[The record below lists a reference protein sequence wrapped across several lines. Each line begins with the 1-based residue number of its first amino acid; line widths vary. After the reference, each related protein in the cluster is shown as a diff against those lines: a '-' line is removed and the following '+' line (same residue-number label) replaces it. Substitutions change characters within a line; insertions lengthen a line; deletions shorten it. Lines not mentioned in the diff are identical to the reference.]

1 MGYQSP
7 VAGGR
12 DLDVRLYT
20 PVPTVDTFTDDGQI
34 LSAHVGDPGW
44 TWAKRA
50 GYDTILISSGHV
62 IGSDNTF
69 PWGLFSVSA
78 TPASP
83 DYSASGEI
91 IPLAVDTGGVFPGG
105 QWSAICVRMQ
115 PDGTCYAIAL
125 TGFAEG
131 APPEESRWVLGR
143 WNGSEWVR
151 LAVAQAVVAA
161 GQPYPCTVTVSG
173 NQISATIEG
182 TTTGTIHLTATDS
195 TIAAAG
201 AAGLGMSSPDSS
213 TGAAI
218 DNFTCSYAGIYQA
231 ASTSI
236 NPTGIVSPEAAGVGQ
251 PGAATPGSITFSIP
265 AGVYSGA
272 ALSKTSGANSVGGE
286 TDTFSAGTGSVDY
299 VNPYG
304 ATFGY
309 GFTDLAFTPAMI
321 DDLNAHAGGSWTV
334 TWAVSAGWSAAS
346 PSSFTLALTPAAID
360 MAWQRARLPDF
371 ELGSVDY
378 EIVEKGGFGEGHVQ
392 VIADWE
398 DYAFAGTERV
408 DIWDGAGANLLY
420 RGDLRLPES
429 HLELTETKELALYGH
444 AAACSDWQVGR
455 RYCYATI
462 VDLSQVA
469 TDLFTDIVG
478 PNEATAISDIQSVGV
493 NIQIGQEFDFTKSSL
508 ADAMDQLISLAPA
521 QAIWGWDTAADPAGG
536 RIPVNRFYLRPRASS
551 AKYHYVVGDT
561 VQALVDPKDTTQIVN
576 QIAID
581 GGPALQPNL
590 ANNGGFEHPVAP
602 DEHHGNLL
610 LDGSFEQSTG
620 HYSHDF
626 LGIVTGWSSSSAA
639 WSLSG
644 NIVLHDSVHATAQE
658 AAQDGGWFI
667 SIGPDIGSGAGTLEE
682 TIPVNYTAGGVTGVL
697 RAGCWLRRATV
708 TPDTP
713 AAVDLY
719 LDALDSGG
727 TVLATAAHPLNP
739 IDPHFLATFVADSLY
754 QRVTWDADFT
764 GVAGCTQ
771 VKFRAVGATGSN
783 NLIDCCGVW
792 YRDRPVQQAWL
803 QTQSGPNSEPSGPA
817 SPPATVDWVH
827 KATSSGDTTAP
838 LQGGY
843 CVKVTAAPASGSPPG
858 WVELQQEVYAKAK
871 GKRYT
876 TYTVLAQFR
885 TASGDAT
892 VTCGAYA
899 YASDGTLWAV
909 LEGDQFVGG
918 SDGNWHSLYCTVL
931 VQDADVDLQP
941 FLRVYSTS
949 TVYFDSVMLVEG
961 GPPAECLEPPAGDQN
976 WWEGANYQWS
986 VRSDNS
992 SLGLTGDPASSI
1004 TTYGVRGKSVDQ
1016 PLVIDRISAEA
1027 YAKGY
1032 FQTNAIPRRQ
1042 VRLTAANALTDA
1054 TGNTP
1059 GLDGQVKVHG
1069 LPGEAAGGPPNDT
1082 ELTPVRIRWQ
1092 YRAEGVTCDIDLNNE
1107 RSTMALLFLE
1117 ERANQN
1123 SQAAAVRASQSSS
1136 GSSGNSGS
1144 GPYNNPG
1151 ASSASGMAALT
1162 NVAHLTGDPQRISA
1176 QTVFQPTTDL
1186 VGLATQREA
1195 AGQTN
1200 PLFGVYDETGA
1211 ELGAWEP
1218 DGSILATALKVSGL
1232 TGATAASRY
1241 CGATA
1246 SGAPASGTF
1255 AVGDYVIDQTGTI
1268 WICTVAGSPGT
1279 WASPAGGGVTSVGL
1293 SMPSDFTVTGSPVT
1307 GAGTLAVAANNQNAN
1322 LVKAGPASGSAAAP
1336 TYRALVAADLPVM
1349 GASGAS
1355 HAAGAVP
1362 DPGSTAGTTHYLR
1375 EDGTWAVPA
1384 GGSSG
1389 LTPIHLPFDLSEG
1402 VPSLAGLTQVNIS
1415 GAGSVVENAGVALS
1429 VLDSGSGAVVQL
1441 RGLAQAVPGATPYRV
1456 AWYILMDVAGKFN
1469 PPQFGWYDSS
1479 TGKLDC
1485 LAILNNGSGGNT
1497 LEHDTWNSATS
1508 RAAATALNSD
1518 FDVPTGS
1525 PGIWVAVRDD
1535 GTNVYWEISAT
1546 GAEWVPVLYYA
1557 KTAGFM
1563 PSASY
1568 GVKVFCG
1575 WMPYSDAGISPAR
1588 QGAMNILCWDTGAIS
1603 GRSAGYAPV
1612 LGSGSLIPSQ
1622 LPGYVST
1629 RVVSA
1634 TTDTL
1639 QLSDAGNRVRYT
1651 SASPV
1656 TVTVPTNASVAFT
1669 TGTVIELN
1677 QGGAGQVTL
1686 SPAAGVTVNDP
1697 DGHTKT
1703 AKQYASISL
1712 IYEGADTWTLGGYSA

>member
-1 MGYQSP
+1 MSGYLNP
-7 VAGGR
+7 VQGGR
-12 DLDVRLYT
+12 DLDVRLYV
-20 PVPTVDTFTDDGQI
+20 PVQI
-34 LSAHVGDPGW
+34 
-44 TWAKRA
+44 
-50 GYDTILISSGHV
+50 
-62 IGSDNTF
+62 
-69 PWGLFSVSA
+69 
-78 TPASP
+78 TPA
-83 DYSASGEI
+83 
-91 IPLAVDTGGVFPGG
+91 GG
-105 QWSAICVRMQ
+105 
-115 PDGTCYAIAL
+115 
-125 TGFAEG
+125 
-131 APPEESRWVLGR
+131 
-143 WNGSEWVR
+143 
-151 LAVAQAVVAA
+151 
-161 GQPYPCTVTVSG
+161 TV
-173 NQISATIEG
+173 
-182 TTTGTIHLTATDS
+182 
-195 TIAAAG
+195 
-201 AAGLGMSSPDSS
+201 
-213 TGAAI
+213 
-218 DNFTCSYAGIYQA
+218 
-231 ASTSI
+231 

-286 TDTFSAGTGSVDY
+286 TDTFSAGTGSVSY
-299 VNPYG
+299 LNPYG

-346 PSSFTLALTPAAID
+346 PSSFTLNLTPGTETE
-360 MAWQRARLPDF
+360 WQRSPMPDF
-371 ELGSVDY
+371 EIGSVDY

-843 CVKVTAAPASGSPPG
+843 CVKVTAEPASGSPPG

-909 LEGDQFVGG
+909 LEGDRFVGG

-1032 FQTNAIPRRQ
+1032 FQTNAVPRRQ

-1176 QTVFQPTTDL
+1176 QTIFQPATDL

-1211 ELGAWEP
+1211 ELGAWQP

-1246 SGAPASGTF
+1246 SGAPVSGTF

-1268 WICTVAGSPGT
+1268 WICTVAGTPGT
-1279 WASPAGGGVTSVGL
+1279 WASPAGGGGAPSGPAGGDLAGTYPNPTLNVHGATAKTTPVDADEMPLADSASSFSLKKLTWANIKATLKSYFDTLYSPIGGAGSGTVTSVGL
-1293 SMPSDFTVTGSPVT
+1293 SMPSDFSVSGSPVT
-1307 GAGTLAVAANNQNAN
+1307 SSGTLAVTAANQSANQ
-1322 LVKAGPASGSAAAP
+1322 VKAGPASGSAAAP

-1355 HAAGAVP
+1355 HAAGIVP
-1362 DPGSTAGTTHYLR
+1362 DPGSTAGTTNFLR
-1375 EDGTWAVPA
+1375 EDGTWAVPS
-1384 GGSSG
+1384 GGSAGAMVLLETHTANNTSGSIIFNGG
-1389 LTPIHLPFDLSEG
+1389 LTTAL
-1402 VPSLAGLTQVNIS
+1402 
-1415 GAGSVVENAGVALS
+1415 NAGTYDDFMLEFVNLLPAS
-1429 VLDSGSGAVVQL
+1429 SQIVRMQCSTDGGTTWDSTSGHY
-1441 RGLAQAVPGATPYRV
+1441 G
-1456 AWYILMDVAGKFN
+1456 WAG
-1469 PPQFGWYDSS
+1469 FGWYS
-1479 TGKLDC
+1479 G
-1485 LAILNNGSGGNT
+1485 GSGYTGTNS
-1497 LEHDTWNSATS
+1497 DTSIGFHNAINAEANDCGTSFHGRISVSTVGQGLKVHGHANHEFDTGYVEGYMLSATY
-1508 RAAATALNSD
+1508 L
-1518 FDVPTGS
+1518 
-1525 PGIWVAVRDD
+1525 
-1535 GTNVYWEISAT
+1535 
-1546 GAEWVPVLYYA
+1546 
-1557 KTAGFM
+1557 
-1563 PSASY
+1563 
-1568 GVKVFCG
+1568 
-1575 WMPYSDAGISPAR
+1575 
-1588 QGAMNILCWDTGAIS
+1588 
-1603 GRSAGYAPV
+1603 
-1612 LGSGSLIPSQ
+1612 
-1622 LPGYVST
+1622 ST
-1629 RVVSA
+1629 
-1634 TTDTL
+1634 
-1639 QLSDAGNRVRYT
+1639 
-1651 SASPV
+1651 
-1656 TVTVPTNASVAFT
+1656 
-1669 TGTVIELN
+1669 
-1677 QGGAGQVTL
+1677 
-1686 SPAAGVTVNDP
+1686 GVTVNALKFFV
-1697 DGHTKT
+1697 GSGNLKSG
-1703 AKQYASISL
+1703 SIR
-1712 IYEGADTWTLGGYSA
+1712 IYGISKS